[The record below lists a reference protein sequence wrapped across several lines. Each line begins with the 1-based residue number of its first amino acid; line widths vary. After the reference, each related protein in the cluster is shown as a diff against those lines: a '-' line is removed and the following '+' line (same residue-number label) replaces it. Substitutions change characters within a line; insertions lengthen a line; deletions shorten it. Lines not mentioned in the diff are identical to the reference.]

1 MIIVDRWT
9 GRVEPPFPGAP
20 TRHCRKRAG
29 LNGGLG
35 LGCRDGW
42 DHANG
47 CDDANGGMRCL
58 TMKMLLGM
66 RLQGWRL
73 DGLLQ
78 RSEAAH
84 GNGRGLKLP
93 KQKVHPLVLAKTIS
107 QRHSHIDLLL
117 EANST

>member
-58 TMKMLLGM
+58 TDEVFNNENVA
-66 RLQGWRL
+66 RYETARVAAGW
-73 DGLLQ
+73 
-78 RSEAAH
+78 STAA
-84 GNGRGLKLP
+84 
-93 KQKVHPLVLAKTIS
+93 Q
-107 QRHSHIDLLL
+107 
-117 EANST
+117 